1 MHGSRVTM
9 AGWASDSRRSLTL
22 STLDDSENVE
32 VTLSKDSK
40 DNPVEEEKSSCRGRR
55 RKKNGKTIIAV
66 LAIVAIISAGV
77 AVGLFLYDKSLE
89 EQTASSGNT
98 SAPTASAPTTSAPT
112 TSEPAK
118 TPTSAPTKSRTLEP
132 NNTPTTSAPT
142 TSEPIKTPTR
152 MPTNDSSFSA
162 VVLDPNQGL
171 GRGEFVSSPSG
182 QYQLGLSDTSGNLE
196 LIDTQSSSIVWHAN
210 ITGGYRCYMQ
220 GDGNCIIRDESGKP
234 LWSTKTSNN
243 DNSQLILDDGGM
255 VGVLYAS
262 SYVWIQGI
270 PRGTYTGP
278 PSKSDI
284 TFPIRAAFYYNWYPE
299 TWKVSSGAQAR
310 FVPDTFGYYNSADPV
325 VVEAH
330 IDQFE
335 YGNIELGIISWWGES
350 KYNER
355 SRISLLQ
362 NMTTSLRSGI
372 KWSVYYEEYDMI
384 KTEEDIREDLAHLK
398 KWFTWHPTWAHID
411 GKPVIFVYHNEGC
424 DNVERW
430 MRATNGEWHVVLK
443 LFYDFEDCPL
453 QPDSWHQYAPARD
466 VVSYEGHSFSISPGF
481 WYAGESGPLLPR
493 VNKASWCQN
502 VQDMVDSGD
511 PWQLITTFNEA
522 GEGSSI
528 EPSAE
533 WASDSGYGY
542 YLDCLHLN

>member
-1 MHGSRVTM
+1 
-9 AGWASDSRRSLTL
+9 
-22 STLDDSENVE
+22 
-32 VTLSKDSK
+32 
-40 DNPVEEEKSSCRGRR
+40 
-55 RKKNGKTIIAV
+55 
-66 LAIVAIISAGV
+66 
-77 AVGLFLYDKSLE
+77 
-89 EQTASSGNT
+89 
-98 SAPTASAPTTSAPT
+98 
-112 TSEPAK
+112 
-118 TPTSAPTKSRTLEP
+118 
-132 NNTPTTSAPT
+132 
-142 TSEPIKTPTR
+142 
-152 MPTNDSSFSA
+152 
-162 VVLDPNQGL
+162 
-171 GRGEFVSSPSG
+171 
-182 QYQLGLSDTSGNLE
+182 
-196 LIDTQSSSIVWHAN
+196 
-210 ITGGYRCYMQ
+210 
-220 GDGNCIIRDESGKP
+220 
-234 LWSTKTSNN
+234 
-243 DNSQLILDDGGM
+243 
-255 VGVLYAS
+255 LYAS

-299 TWKVSSGAQAR
+299 TWKVSSGAQAI
-310 FVPDTFGYYNSADPV
+310 FVPDTLGFYNSADPV
-325 VVEAH
+325 VVETH

-430 MRATNGEWHVVLK
+430 MRATNGEWHAVLK
-443 LFYDFEDCPL
+443 LFYGFEDCPL

-466 VVSYEGHSFSISPGF
+466 VMSYEGHSFSISPGF
-481 WYAGESGPLLPR
+481 WKAGESVRLPR
-493 VNKASWCQN
+493 VSKTSWCQN

-522 GEGSSI
+522 GEGSTI

-542 YLDCLHLN
+542 YLDCLHDII